1 MIPPNRVRRHPA
13 KKTGAEWN
21 RYEAEPVRSGTG
33 ADDDETHIGAP
44 SKVRAMIGKLD
55 PDDLALVVS
64 RTGARDDDV
73 LVGPGY
79 GEDAAAIEI
88 GDETLVVSSDP
99 LSLARERLGTL
110 AVNVACNDVACSGA
124 DPRWL
129 TNVVFLPDDD
139 RETLDIVTEQIDEA
153 AKNLDVAIVGGHSE
167 YAPDLP
173 RPTVTMTAMG
183 LADEYVPTGGVEPG
197 DRLVLTKG
205 AGIEGTAILATDF
218 RDEVGSDTTVDG
230 KSAAEAGES
239 FFEEI
244 SVAEDAR
251 VLREYAHAMHDPTE
265 GGVVTGLLEMAEAS
279 EIRLEVER
287 DDVPVRDVT
296 RTLCETMS
304 VDPLR
309 IFGSGALLAAIP
321 EEGVED
327 AFDVLRDGGISAA
340 VIGHAVEGDGDGEL
354 VLDDETIADPP
365 RDDLYQLW
373 E

>member
-1 MIPPNRVRRHPA
+1 M
-13 KKTGAEWN
+13 
-21 RYEAEPVRSGTG
+21 
-33 ADDDETHIGAP
+33 
-44 SKVRAMIGKLD
+44 
-55 PDDLALVVS
+55 
-64 RTGARDDDV
+64 
-73 LVGPGY
+73 
-79 GEDAAAIEI
+79 
-88 GDETLVVSSDP
+88 
-99 LSLARERLGTL
+99 
-110 AVNVACNDVACSGA
+110 
-124 DPRWL
+124 
-129 TNVVFLPDDD
+129 VFLPDDD

-183 LADEYVPTGGVEPG
+183 LADEYIPTGGVEPG

-218 RDEVGSDTTVDG
+218 RDEVGTDTTVDG
-230 KSAAEAGES
+230 ESAAVDGKSAVEAGES

-265 GGVVTGLLEMAEAS
+265 GGVITGLLEMAEAS
-279 EIRLEVER
+279 EIRLEVAR

-296 RTLCETMS
+296 RTLCDTMS

-327 AFDVLRDGGISAA
+327 ALDAIRDAGISAA

-354 VLDDETIADPP
+354 VLDDETIVDPP

>member
-1 MIPPNRVRRHPA
+1 
-13 KKTGAEWN
+13 
-21 RYEAEPVRSGTG
+21 
-33 ADDDETHIGAP
+33 
-44 SKVRAMIGKLD
+44 MIGKLD

-64 RTGARDDDV
+64 RTGSQDDDV

-88 GDETLVVSSDP
+88 GDQTLVVSSDP

-139 RETLDIVTEQIDEA
+139 PEILDIVTRQIDEA
-153 AKNLDVAIVGGHSE
+153 ATNLGVAIVGGHSE
-167 YAPDLP
+167 YAPDLS

-183 LADEYVPTGGVEPG
+183 LADEFVPTGGVEPG

-218 RDEVGSDTTVDG
+218 RDEVGVD
-230 KSAAEAGES
+230 SAAEEGES

-244 SVAEDAR
+244 SVADDAR

-265 GGVVTGLLEMAEAS
+265 GGVVTGLLEMADAS
-279 EIRLEVER
+279 GVRLAVER

-296 RTLCETMS
+296 RTLCDGVS
-304 VDPLR
+304 VDPLE
-309 IFGSGALLAAIP
+309 IFGSGALLAAVP
-321 EEGVED
+321 EESVDD
-327 AFDVLRDGGISAA
+327 ALDAVRTVGISAA
-340 VIGHAVEGDGDGEL
+340 VIGRAVEADENGEL
-354 VLDDETIADPP
+354 VLDGETITDPP
-365 RDDLYQLW
+365 RDDLYPLW

>member
-1 MIPPNRVRRHPA
+1 
-13 KKTGAEWN
+13 
-21 RYEAEPVRSGTG
+21 
-33 ADDDETHIGAP
+33 
-44 SKVRAMIGKLD
+44 MIGKLD

-64 RTGARDDDV
+64 RTGAQDDDV
-73 LVGPGY
+73 QVGPGY

-167 YAPDLP
+167 YAPDLS

-218 RDEVGSDTTVDG
+218 RDEVGTDTTVDG
-230 KSAAEAGES
+230 ESAAVDGESAVEAGES

-265 GGVVTGLLEMAEAS
+265 GGVITGLLEMAEAS

-296 RTLCETMS
+296 RTLCDTMS

-327 AFDVLRDGGISAA
+327 ALDALRDVGISAA
-340 VIGHAVEGDGDGEL
+340 VVGRAVEGDGDGEL
-354 VLDDETIADPP
+354 VLDDEIIADPP